1 MTTDLF
7 GFQPS
12 PQQAAFLDF
21 AASGLGN
28 AVLEACAGAGK
39 TSTLTQGVRRMR
51 GTKFLGA
58 FNKSIAAEL
67 QKRVRS
73 DASANH
79 TTIASTM
86 HSAGY
91 AAWRQRHPKAAVLS
105 NKTRRVFRQLAAERS
120 FDHSARYADYVDD
133 MVSYAM
139 NAGLGLDDP
148 REIEDDTRWQAISN
162 HFDADRSLDKRAGA
176 NEQTGI
182 RWARL
187 TLKRSLEMCPETVSF
202 DEMLYAPLH
211 SGVRVQRFDN
221 VLIDEAQDSSIP
233 RILLAERMLA
243 EGGRLFAV
251 GDRNQSIYGFAGA
264 DASAMQ
270 NIVERFDCTVLRL
283 SVSFRCPCAVVWYA
297 QQFVGLHIEPAPD
310 AEEGISRRISL
321 YPGWWRDD
329 KPKPH
334 DAILCRFNAPLVGLA
349 FAFLREGIPC
359 RMAGRDELGATL
371 KQLAKRGDSRTIDAI
386 EARLRDWLEEEIKVA
401 RLRDKPAR
409 ANAAHDTVDTMQTI
423 IDRCRDMGQH
433 AVTDLVAEIDRL
445 FVKPKQPAVLL
456 SSIHKAKGKEW
467 PRVYWMQTMP
477 RFIQPQEWQQQQ
489 EMNLKYVA
497 ATRAMHELVLVRE

>member
-1 MTTDLF
+1 MTADLF

-21 AASGLGN
+21 AASGNGN

-39 TSTLTQGVRRMR
+39 TSTLTQGVGQMR

-58 FNKSIAAEL
+58 FNSSIAAEL
-67 QKRVRS
+67 QKRIGS
-73 DASANH
+73 ADPASRTA
-79 TTIASTM
+79 IASTM

-91 AAWRQRHPKAAVLS
+91 AAWRQRHPKATVLR
-105 NKTRRVFRQLAAERS
+105 NKTRKVFHQLAAERS
-120 FDHSARYADYVDD
+120 FDHSARYADYVDE

-148 REIEDDTRWQAISN
+148 REVEDDKRWQAISN
-162 HFDADRSLDKRAGA
+162 HFDADRSLDKRTGA
-176 NEQTGI
+176 NEQIGI

-187 TLKRSLEMCPETVSF
+187 TLKRSLEMCPELVTF

-211 SGVRVQRFDN
+211 SGVRIQRFDN
-221 VLIDEAQDSSIP
+221 VLIDEAQDSNVP

-251 GDRNQSIYGFAGA
+251 GDRHQSIYGFAGA

-270 NIVERFDCTVLRL
+270 TIVKRFNCTVLPL
-283 SVSFRCPCAVVWYA
+283 SVSFRCPRAVVLYA
-297 QQFVGLHIEPAPD
+297 QQFAGLDIEPAPD
-310 AEEGISRRISL
+310 AEEGISRRICL

-359 RMAGRDELGATL
+359 RMAGRNELGAAL
-371 KQLAKRGDSRTIDAI
+371 KQLAKRGDSRTIDTV
-386 EARLRDWLEEEIKVA
+386 EARLKEWLAEEIKVA
-401 RLRDKPAR
+401 TLRDKPAR
-409 ANAAHDTVDTMQTI
+409 ANAAYDMVDTMQAI
-423 IDRCRDMGQH
+423 IDRCR
-433 AVTDLVAEIDRL
+433 
-445 FVKPKQPAVLL
+445 
-456 SSIHKAKGKEW
+456 
-467 PRVYWMQTMP
+467 
-477 RFIQPQEWQQQQ
+477 
-489 EMNLKYVA
+489 
-497 ATRAMHELVLVRE
+497 AMRQ

>member
-1 MTTDLF
+1 MTADLF

-21 AASGLGN
+21 AASGRGN
-28 AVLEACAGAGK
+28 AVLEACAGSGK
-39 TSTLTQGVRRMR
+39 TSTLTQGVSRMR

-67 QKRVRS
+67 QKRVGS
-73 DASANH
+73 DEPTSRTA
-79 TTIASTM
+79 IASTM
-86 HSAGY
+86 HSAGF
-91 AAWRQRHPKAAVLS
+91 AAWRRRHPKAAVLS
-105 NKTRRVFRQLAAERS
+105 GKTRKVFRQLSTERS
-120 FDHSARYADYVDD
+120 FDHGARYVDYVDD

-148 REIEDDTRWQAISN
+148 REIDDDKRWQAISN
-162 HFDADRSLDKRAGA
+162 HFDADRSLDKRVGA
-176 NEQTGI
+176 NEQIGI

-187 TLKRSLEMCPETVSF
+187 TLKRSLEMCPEAVSF
-202 DEMLYAPLH
+202 DEMLYAPLQ
-211 SGVRVQRFDN
+211 SGVRIQQFDN
-221 VLIDEAQDSSIP
+221 VLIDEAQDSSVP
-233 RILLAERMLA
+233 RILLAERMLG

-251 GDRNQSIYGFAGA
+251 GDRHQSIYGFAGA

-270 NIVERFDCTVLRL
+270 NIVKRFDCTVLPL
-283 SVSFRCPCAVVWYA
+283 SVSFRCPRAVVWYA
-297 QQFVGLHIEPAPD
+297 QQFAGLHIEPAPD

-321 YPGWWRDD
+321 YPGWWRED

-349 FAFLREGIPC
+349 FAFLREGVPC

-371 KQLAKRGDSRTIDAI
+371 KQLAKRRDSRTIDAV
-386 EARLRDWLEEEIKVA
+386 EAHLRDWLAEEIKVA

-409 ANAAHDTVDTMQTI
+409 ANAAQDMVDTMQAI
-423 IDRCRDMGQH
+423 IDRCRAVGQH
-433 AVTDLVAEIDRL
+433 TVADLVAEIDRL

-456 SSIHKAKGKEW
+456 SSIHKAKGQEW
-467 PRVYWMQTMP
+467 PRVYWMQTSP
-477 RFIQPQEWQQQQ
+477 KFSQPQEWQQQQ

-497 ATRAMHELVLVRE
+497 ATRAMHELVLVQE